1 MEYDVIS
8 TPDLKELCY
17 LVNEKLQ
24 EDWRPRGG
32 IATLVLTDK
41 YAVFYQ
47 VIVKFR
53 SRRVSKS

>member
-8 TPDLKELCY
+8 TPDLKELCL
-17 LVNEKLQ
+17 LVNEKIQ
-24 EDWRPRGG
+24 EGWRPRGG
-32 IATLVLTDK
+32 IATLVLPDR

-47 VIVKFR
+47 VIIKFS